1 MLILEFL
8 VKRIAQG
15 LLIVFITSLTIFTLL
30 RVVPGDPVR
39 LIVGGMASPDVVE
52 QVATKMGL
60 RDPIVV
66 QYARYMGGLILHGD
80 LGQSYLRPRS
90 GMVATGGQYIDP
102 TKSNMAPVSDL
113 ILERVPFTLQLGGV
127 ALVFA
132 LLFAFPI
139 GVAGGLHQDRWPNM
153 LAFGVQSLFVSIPN
167 FWLAIVLI
175 LFLSVKLG
183 LLPALGYEGF
193 SYVILPAIVLAVEI
207 APFIIRTLTTSLG
220 EVMQATFIDEARV
233 RGLSRQRIVYAHALR
248 NAAVPLVNLLGIQL
262 STLIGGV
269 LVIEYIFDYPGLGN
283 LTVVSVI
290 GRDFPV
296 IQGVAIATSAV
307 FVFINIIVDL
317 VAYMIDPRVEL

>member
-15 LLIVFITSLTIFTLL
+15 LLIVVITSLIIFTLL

-39 LIVGGMASPDVVE
+39 LIVGGMAPPDVVE

-60 RDPIVV
+60 RDPIIV
-66 QYARYMGGLILHGD
+66 QYGRYMGGLLQGD

-90 GMVATGGQYIDP
+90 GMIAAGGQYIDP
-102 TKSNMAPVSDL
+102 TKSDMARVTDL
-113 ILERVPFTLQLGGV
+113 ILERLPFTLQLGGM
-127 ALVFA
+127 A
-132 LLFAFPI
+132 LLFALLLSFPVGI
-139 GVAGGLHQDRWPNM
+139 AGGLHQHRWQNA
-153 LAFGVQSLFVSIPN
+153 LAFGMQSLFVSIPN

-175 LFLSVKLG
+175 LFLSIKLK
-183 LLPALGYEGF
+183 LLPALGYQGF
-193 SYVILPAIVLAVEI
+193 SYVILPALVLAVEI

-220 EVMQATFIDEARV
+220 EVMQASFIDEARV
-233 RGLSRQRIVYAHALR
+233 RGLSRRRIVYSHALR

-262 STLIGGV
+262 SSLIGGV

-283 LTVVSVI
+283 LTVVSVV

-296 IQGVAIATSAV
+296 IQGIAITTSAV

-317 VAYMIDPRVEL
+317 VAYLIDPRVEI

>member
-15 LLIVFITSLTIFTLL
+15 ILIVFITSLIIFTLL

-39 LIVGGMASPDVVE
+39 LIVGGMAPPDVVE
-52 QVATKMGL
+52 KVATKMGL
-60 RDPIVV
+60 RDPIIV
-66 QYARYMGGLILHGD
+66 QYGRYMGGLLQGD

-90 GMVATGGQYIDP
+90 GMIAAGGQYVDP
-102 TKSNMAPVSDL
+102 TKSDMAPVMGL
-113 ILERVPFTLQLGGV
+113 ILERLPFTLQLGGM
-127 ALVFA
+127 A
-132 LLFAFPI
+132 LLFAFLLSFPVGI
-139 GVAGGLHQDRWPNM
+139 AGGLHPHRWQNV
-153 LAFGVQSLFVSIPN
+153 LAFSMQSLFVSIPN

-175 LFLSVKLG
+175 LFLSVKLK
-183 LLPALGYEGF
+183 LLPALGYQGF
-193 SYVILPAIVLAVEI
+193 SYVILPALVLAVEI

-220 EVMQATFIDEARV
+220 EVMQSPFIDEARV
-233 RGLSRQRIVYAHALR
+233 RGLSRRRIVYSHALR

-283 LTVVSVI
+283 LTVVSVV

-296 IQGVAIATSAV
+296 IQGIAITTSAV

-317 VAYMIDPRVEL
+317 VAYLIDPRVEI

>member
-15 LLIVFITSLTIFTLL
+15 LLIVFITSLLIFTLL

-39 LIVGGMASPDVVE
+39 LIVGGMAPPDVVE
-52 QVATKMGL
+52 KVATKMGL
-60 RDPIVV
+60 CDPIIV
-66 QYARYMGGLILHGD
+66 QYGRYMRGLLLHGD

-90 GMVATGGQYIDP
+90 GMIATGGQYIDP
-102 TKSNMAPVSDL
+102 TKSDMAPVIDQ
-113 ILERVPFTLQLGGV
+113 ILERLPFTLQLGGM
-127 ALVFA
+127 A
-132 LLFAFPI
+132 LLFALLISFPI
-139 GVAGGLHQDRWPNM
+139 GIAGGLHQHGWQNA

-175 LFLSVKLG
+175 LFLSVKLK
-183 LLPALGYEGF
+183 LLPALGYQGF
-193 SYVILPAIVLAVEI
+193 SYVLLPAIVLSVEI

-220 EVMQATFIDEARV
+220 EVMQSTFIDEARV
-233 RGLSRQRIVYAHALR
+233 RGLSRRRIVYSHALR

-283 LTVVSVI
+283 LTVVSVV

-296 IQGVAIATSAV
+296 IQGIAITTSAV

>member
-15 LLIVFITSLTIFTLL
+15 FLIVVITSLIIFTLL

-39 LIVGGMASPDVVE
+39 LIVGGMAPPDVVE
-52 QVATKMGL
+52 KVATKMGL
-60 RDPIVV
+60 RDPIIE
-66 QYARYMGGLILHGD
+66 QYGRYMGRLLLHGD

-90 GMVATGGQYIDP
+90 GMIATGGQYVDP
-102 TKSNMAPVSDL
+102 TKSDMAPVTDL
-113 ILERVPFTLQLGGV
+113 ILERLPFTLQLGGL

-132 LLFAFPI
+132 LAMSIPI
-139 GVAGGLHQDRWPNM
+139 GIAGGLHQNGWQNN

-167 FWLAIVLI
+167 FWLAIILI
-175 LFLSVKLG
+175 LFLSVKLD
-183 LLPALGYEGF
+183 LLPALGYKGF
-193 SYVILPAIVLAVEI
+193 AYTILPAFVLAVEI
-207 APFIIRTLTTSLG
+207 TPFLVRTLTTSLG
-220 EVMQATFIDEARV
+220 EVMQANFIDEARV
-233 RGLSRQRIVYAHALR
+233 RGLSRRRIVYGHALR

-269 LVIEYIFDYPGLGN
+269 LVIEYIFDYPGLGD
-283 LTVVSVI
+283 LTVVSVV

-296 IQGVAIATSAV
+296 IQGIAITTSAV
-307 FVFINIIVDL
+307 FVFVNIVVDL

>member
-15 LLIVFITSLTIFTLL
+15 QQIVFITSLLIFTLL

-39 LIVGGMASPDVVE
+39 LIVGGMAPPDVVE
-52 QVATKMGL
+52 KVATKMGL
-60 RDPIVV
+60 RDPIIV
-66 QYARYMGGLILHGD
+66 QYGRYMRGLLLHGD

-90 GMVATGGQYIDP
+90 GMIATGGQYIDP
-102 TKSNMAPVSDL
+102 TKSDMAPVIDQ
-113 ILERVPFTLQLGGV
+113 ILERLPFTLQLGGM
-127 ALVFA
+127 A
-132 LLFAFPI
+132 LLFALLISFPI
-139 GVAGGLHQDRWPNM
+139 GIAGGLHQHGWQNA

-175 LFLSVKLG
+175 LFLSVKLK
-183 LLPALGYEGF
+183 LLPALGYQGF
-193 SYVILPAIVLAVEI
+193 SYVLLPAIVLSVEI

-220 EVMQATFIDEARV
+220 EVMQSTFIDEARV
-233 RGLSRQRIVYAHALR
+233 RGLSRRRIVYSHALR

-283 LTVVSVI
+283 LTVVSVV

-296 IQGVAIATSAV
+296 IQGIAITTSAV

>member
-15 LLIVFITSLTIFTLL
+15 ILIVFITSLIIFTLL

-39 LIVGGMASPDVVE
+39 LIVGGMAPADVVE
-52 QVATKMGL
+52 KVATKMGL
-60 RDPIVV
+60 RDPIIV
-66 QYARYMGGLILHGD
+66 QYGRYMRGLLQGD

-90 GMVATGGQYIDP
+90 GMIATGGQYVDP
-102 TKSNMAPVSDL
+102 TKSDMAPVIDL
-113 ILERVPFTLQLGGV
+113 ILERVPFTLQLGGM
-127 ALVFA
+127 A
-132 LLFAFPI
+132 LLFALLLSFPI
-139 GVAGGLHQDRWPNM
+139 GIAGGLHQHRWQNA
-153 LAFGVQSLFVSIPN
+153 LAFAVQSLFVSIPN

-175 LFLSVKLG
+175 LFLSVKLQ
-183 LLPALGYEGF
+183 LLPALGYQGF
-193 SYVILPAIVLAVEI
+193 SYVILPAFVLAIEI

-220 EVMQATFIDEARV
+220 EVMQSPFIDEARV
-233 RGLSRQRIVYAHALR
+233 RGLSRRRIVYSHALR

-283 LTVVSVI
+283 LTVVSVV

-296 IQGVAIATSAV
+296 IQGIAITTSAV
-307 FVFINIIVDL
+307 FVFINIMVDL
-317 VAYMIDPRVEL
+317 VAYLIDPRVEI

>member
-8 VKRIAQG
+8 VKRVAQG
-15 LLIVFITSLTIFTLL
+15 VVIVVITSLIIFTLL

-39 LIVGGMASPDVVE
+39 LIVGGMAPADVAE
-52 QVATKMGL
+52 KVATRMGL

-66 QYARYMGGLILHGD
+66 QYARYMGGLLRGD

-90 GMVATGGQYIDP
+90 GMVAAGGQYVDP
-102 TKSNMAPVSDL
+102 TKSDMAPVADL
-113 ILERVPFTLQLGGV
+113 ILERLPFTLQLGGV
-127 ALVFA
+127 ALAFA
-132 LLFAFPI
+132 LLIGFPI
-139 GVAGGLHQDRWPNM
+139 GVAGGLHPHRWPSA

-175 LFLSVKLG
+175 LFLSVKLS
-183 LLPALGYEGF
+183 LLPALGYKGF
-193 SYVILPAIVLAVEI
+193 SYVILPAFVLAVEI
-207 APFIIRTLTTSLG
+207 APFIIRTLTTALG
-220 EVMQATFIDEARV
+220 EVMQAGFIDEARV
-233 RGLSRQRIVYAHALR
+233 RGLSRRRIVYAHALR

-269 LVIEYIFDYPGLGN
+269 LVIEYIFDYPGLGD
-283 LTVVSVI
+283 LTVVSVL

-296 IQGVAIATSAV
+296 IQGIAITTSAV
-307 FVFINIIVDL
+307 FVFINIVVDL

>member
-1 MLILEFL
+1 MLIVEFL

-15 LLIVFITSLTIFTLL
+15 LLIVFITSLLIFTLL

-39 LIVGGMASPDVVE
+39 LIVGGMAPPDVVE
-52 QVATKMGL
+52 KVATKMGL
-60 RDPIVV
+60 RDPIIV
-66 QYARYMGGLILHGD
+66 QYGRYMRGILLHGD
-80 LGQSYLRPRS
+80 FGQSYLRPRS
-90 GMVATGGQYIDP
+90 GMIATGGQYIDP
-102 TKSNMAPVSDL
+102 TKSDMAPVIDQ
-113 ILERVPFTLQLGGV
+113 ILERLPFTLQLGGM
-127 ALVFA
+127 A
-132 LLFAFPI
+132 LLFALLISFPI
-139 GVAGGLHQDRWPNM
+139 GIAGGLHQHGWQNA

-175 LFLSVKLG
+175 LFLSVKLK
-183 LLPALGYEGF
+183 LLPALGYQGF
-193 SYVILPAIVLAVEI
+193 SYVLLPAIVLSVEI

-220 EVMQATFIDEARV
+220 EVMQSTFIDEARV
-233 RGLSRQRIVYAHALR
+233 RGLSRRRIVYSHALR

-283 LTVVSVI
+283 LTVVSVV

-296 IQGVAIATSAV
+296 IQGIAIATSAV

>member
-15 LLIVFITSLTIFTLL
+15 LLIVFITSLIIFTLL

-39 LIVGGMASPDVVE
+39 LIVGGMAPPDVVE
-52 QVATKMGL
+52 KVATKMGL
-60 RDPIVV
+60 RDPIIV
-66 QYARYMGGLILHGD
+66 QYGRYMRGLLQGD

-90 GMVATGGQYIDP
+90 GMIATGGQYIDP
-102 TKSNMAPVSDL
+102 TKSDMAPVTDL
-113 ILERVPFTLQLGGV
+113 ILERLPFTLQLGGM
-127 ALVFA
+127 A
-132 LLFAFPI
+132 LLFALLISFPI
-139 GVAGGLHQDRWPNM
+139 GIAGGLHQHGWLNA
-153 LAFGVQSLFVSIPN
+153 LAFAVQSLFVSIPN

-175 LFLSVKLG
+175 LFLSVKLK
-183 LLPALGYEGF
+183 LLPALGYQGF
-193 SYVILPAIVLAVEI
+193 SYVLLPALVLSVEI

-220 EVMQATFIDEARV
+220 EVMQASFIDEARV
-233 RGLSRQRIVYAHALR
+233 RGLSRRRIVYSHALR

-283 LTVVSVI
+283 LTVVSVV

-296 IQGVAIATSAV
+296 IQGIAITTSAV

-317 VAYMIDPRVEL
+317 VAYMIDPRVEI